1 VAIKAGAILHD
12 INGFVIDRIQSGGPG
27 NLNIPEE
34 KIYEL
39 GNWNSVATVRDIPDL
54 SFDLES
60 FDVTCEL
67 ECILTNE
74 DPTTFPHSDDGGFT
88 EGDNEIDFANHI
100 PIDVISPF
108 KSRRNQ
114 YNIVKGLAVP
124 YLTLER
130 ASYRFGLR
138 QNAAQSFTFRG
149 DSIFY
154 IPGQPYYEEF
164 DYTSV
169 GTSGAKATLD
179 VEAILYSEGS
189 TASIYALCVVL
200 INSVTRAYK
209 RLYFDP
215 LGTSGYS
222 NSSTQVWVNDQG
234 EFPQGTA
241 EGEYDLMRVV
251 YGSTTADAISDGSN
265 DYDPDTDGLGTNP
278 TGNEVHEGVSVK
290 PAAVRPKDIDVFI
303 YPGATPTPVRL
314 TSVQSAEVNWSVT
327 LEQDEEF
334 GNSHYVGMDYDTPD
348 VAGSIGVKPYDPAD
362 LWAKLAQITGVDV
375 AEVIGPDTSVPLPME
390 IRIYHP
396 DDNSIRLKTLYVPDA
411 RFQVPGLQGR
421 VQTKLETTLNFTSDQ
436 GILKV
441 YNGVRD
447 IDE

>member
-1 VAIKAGAILHD
+1 M
-12 INGFVIDRIQSGGPG
+12 
-27 NLNIPEE
+27 
-34 KIYEL
+34 
-39 GNWNSVATVRDIPDL
+39 
-54 SFDLES
+54 
-60 FDVTCEL
+60 
-67 ECILTNE
+67 
-74 DPTTFPHSDDGGFT
+74 
-88 EGDNEIDFANHI
+88 
-100 PIDVISPF
+100 
-108 KSRRNQ
+108 
-114 YNIVKGLAVP
+114 
-124 YLTLER
+124 
-130 ASYRFGLR
+130 
-138 QNAAQSFTFRG
+138 
-149 DSIFY
+149 
-154 IPGQPYYEEF
+154 
-164 DYTSV
+164 
-169 GTSGAKATLD
+169 
-179 VEAILYSEGS
+179 
-189 TASIYALCVVL
+189 
-200 INSVTRAYK
+200 
-209 RLYFDP
+209 
-215 LGTSGYS
+215 
-222 NSSTQVWVNDQG
+222 NDQG